1 MSGNQFLGII
11 NPFNYTLAQLKVA
24 ALQLVSVVVLL
35 IGFFIV
41 LDPGTTA
48 AYQAV
53 VIAVFSVIGVFAA
66 KNPTDDSVNK
76 SLTSLM
82 TSVVGVINLYATV
95 PTSTVEKIG
104 TLIGALVPP
113 LLVLLNKNAPP
124 PPPGGPGGQG
134 AIDDQG
140 QVPAT

>member
-1 MSGNQFLGII
+1 MPSMLSIV
-11 NPFNYTLAQLKVA
+11 NPLNYSLAQLKVA
-24 ALQLVSVVVLL
+24 LLQLASIVVLL

-66 KNPTDDSVNK
+66 KNPTEDSVNK
-76 SLTSLM
+76 SLTSLL

-95 PTSTVEKIG
+95 SPSTVEKIG
-104 TLIGALVPP
+104 MLIAALVPP
-113 LLVLLNKNAPP
+113 ILVLVNRNAPT
-124 PPPGGPGGQG
+124 
-134 AIDDQG
+134 
-140 QVPAT
+140 QVPAAQADVVPAA